1 LVTHIQRVSC
11 RTLKIYQSSSQP
23 QGLVLGSNRLR
34 HTKTIYTMAQDE
46 KIFAEGFSFKRN
58 EKAPDFVVGRLS
70 LKVDDAIAFIRDHQK
85 NGWVNLNIKTA
96 RSGNH
101 YVELDTYEPPTQ
113 QGASQS
119 APKPKAKVVVAED
132 DGDLPF

>member
-1 LVTHIQRVSC
+1 
-11 RTLKIYQSSSQP
+11 
-23 QGLVLGSNRLR
+23 
-34 HTKTIYTMAQDE
+34 MAQDE

-58 EKAPDFVVGRLS
+58 EKAPEFVVGRLS
-70 LKVDDAIAFIRDHQK
+70 LKVDEAVAFIKDHQK

-113 QGASQS
+113 QAPTKA
-119 APKPKAKVVVAED
+119 APKPQAKVVLPEPED